1 MWGHLG
7 MFPVA
12 QRQAAVLS
20 KAVVAMDARRGSL
33 KLNLKVFKWKWHFSS
48 VMMKYNKIQAWFI
61 VGCEISHGN
70 FFVSQLVTTHSNCFI
85 DYASRFLHA
94 LSLPSVYPP
103 QPFPFILFPF
113 ILLHGVLTS
122 CVSYPSFPLSLL
134 LIDVHHGEAHW
145 PCDEGGACWQQ
156 VQSDCSGCW
165 HGGHGHCCQY
175 PAQGKTGRRGIN
187 LLKLR
192 RLLLSLFGDWKRFTQ

>member
-1 MWGHLG
+1 MSSSRCLSALIWACTWPYVLIYTSQWKLCLVTPVVEPGTQCVCMWGHLG

-33 KLNLKVFKWKWHFSS
+33 KLNLSTLMKVFKWKWHFSS

-103 QPFPFILFPF
+103 NLFPSF
-113 ILLHGVLTS
+113 SSPLYFCMASLRLVSHILHFLYL
-122 CVSYPSFPLSLL
+122 YF
-134 LIDVHHGEAHW
+134 
-145 PCDEGGACWQQ
+145 
-156 VQSDCSGCW
+156 
-165 HGGHGHCCQY
+165 
-175 PAQGKTGRRGIN
+175 
-187 LLKLR
+187 
-192 RLLLSLFGDWKRFTQ
+192 